1 MTTRLSRSVG
11 WMLFVGL
18 ALPPRLGRGGL
29 RPDLRE
35 REYTMRRRIVALAVG
50 VMAALAVPQTTSAD
64 TVTLDFAL
72 TVRDT
77 LGDLRDLFNAPV
89 SVGDVVSGRLT
100 YDTSAIDED
109 PDPDFG
115 SYRSAGTL
123 KLAIGTGLSLPLDQV
138 FAFDNNFSPIPN
150 MDDGFGAFASTESF
164 PGFLSLTAELNFVG
178 GGRTG
183 DALPRSTAEILATF
197 MSGGLRLSGL
207 KEGVNPPFDRGTHE
221 LLGVVQALPEV
232 QPVPEPGT
240 LLLCA
245 SGAAILLRRGAR
257 AKRASSR
264 G

>member
-1 MTTRLSRSVG
+1 MNHRCKRL
-11 WMLFVGL
+11 GL
-18 ALPPRLGRGGL
+18 AF
-29 RPDLRE
+29 
-35 REYTMRRRIVALAVG
+35 G
-50 VMAALAVPQTTSAD
+50 VVAALAAPGSASAD
-64 TVTLDFAL
+64 TVSLDFAL

-77 LGDLRDLFNAPV
+77 LGELSDIFNAPV
-89 SVGDVVSGRLT
+89 AVGDVVRGRLV
-100 YDTSAIDED
+100 YNSSAVDRD

-123 KLAIGTGLSLPLDQV
+123 SLAIGTGLSLPLEQV

-183 DALPRSTAEILATF
+183 DALPRSPAEILATF

-207 KEGVNPPFDRGTHE
+207 KDGLDPPFDRGTHE
-221 LLGVVQALPEV
+221 LLGTVRALPDA

-245 SGAAILLRRGAR
+245 SGVAILLRRRAR
-257 AKRASSR
+257 ARRSR
-264 G
+264 MPV